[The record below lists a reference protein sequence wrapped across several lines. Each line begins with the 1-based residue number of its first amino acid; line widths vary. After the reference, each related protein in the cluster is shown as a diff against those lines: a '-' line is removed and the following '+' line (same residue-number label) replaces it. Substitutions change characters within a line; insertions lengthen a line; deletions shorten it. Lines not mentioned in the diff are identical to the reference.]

1 MSKLALMQQ
10 IVLLNNK
17 TIKYCGG
24 ILFRS
29 KGRRIG
35 EKECKRP

>member
-17 TIKYCGG
+17 PIKYCGG
-24 ILFRS
+24 ILSRS

-35 EKECKRP
+35 EKVR